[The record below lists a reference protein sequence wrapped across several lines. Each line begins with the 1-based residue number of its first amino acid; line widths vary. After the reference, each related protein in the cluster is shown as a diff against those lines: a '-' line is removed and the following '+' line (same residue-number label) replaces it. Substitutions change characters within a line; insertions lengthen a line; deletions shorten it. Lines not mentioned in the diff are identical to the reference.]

1 MIDADLKNSNILIVD
16 DQQANIDLLEGFLEM
31 EGYINI
37 KTTVD
42 PREVITLF
50 SQFKP
55 DLLLLDLSM
64 PHLSGFDVME
74 QVIPLIGVNTI
85 LPILVL
91 TADITSQAKQRALS
105 GGASDFLTKPFDLI
119 EVGLR
124 IRNLLYS
131 SYLQNQLLNQNQIL
145 EDKVKERTAELEKLN
160 VSLLAAKNKAE
171 ASDRL
176 KTAFL
181 QTISHE
187 VRTPLNGILGFA
199 SLLVLPDLSD
209 EEKQEYLS
217 LMENSSKR
225 LIKTITGYVD
235 MSLISSGN
243 LDFNTQ
249 PVNVTRLITG
259 VKDKY
264 QNECRAKGLT
274 LNLVLP
280 DNHTDQFIDSDP
292 LLLDKVFTQL
302 MDNAVKFTSK
312 GEITL
317 GFQHK
322 PETIEF
328 MIKDSGI
335 GIAEDVQELIFE
347 KFMQEDVSATRA
359 FEGSGLGLSI
369 IKGIVTILGGSLF
382 FESEKGVGST
392 FCFSL
397 PNHPNA

>member
-64 PHLSGFDVME
+64 PHLSGFEVME
-74 QVIPLIGVNTI
+74 QVNPLISVNTI

-91 TADITSQAKQRALS
+91 TADITSQSKQRALS

-209 EEKQEYLS
+209 EEKHEYLS
-217 LMENSSKR
+217 LLENSSKR

-264 QNECRAKGLT
+264 QNECTAKGLT

-292 LLLDKVFTQL
+292 LLLDKVFAQL
-302 MDNAVKFTSK
+302 MDNAVKFTYK

-317 GFQHK
+317 GFQYK

-347 KFMQEDVSATRA
+347 KFMQEDVSATRS